1 MKNLVFF
8 PGNITLYD
16 IYTAMPWSNT
26 IDVVSIN
33 GSTLKSVLEH
43 AVSKYKPNDPDFMA
57 DPGGRFLQVS
67 GLIIKYDIHK
77 PYGSRLLTAYTGQP
91 GDFASKKIIENN
103 KGGLFQKFHSKV
115 EKQNAKVQF

>member
-1 MKNLVFF
+1 
-8 PGNITLYD
+8 
-16 IYTAMPWSNT
+16 MPWSNT

-103 KGGLFQKFHSKV
+103 KGGLFQKFHCKV